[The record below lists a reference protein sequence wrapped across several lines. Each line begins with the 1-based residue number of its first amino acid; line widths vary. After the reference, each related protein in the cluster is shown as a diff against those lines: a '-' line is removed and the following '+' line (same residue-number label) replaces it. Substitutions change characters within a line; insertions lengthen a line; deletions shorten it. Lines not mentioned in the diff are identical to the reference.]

1 MNLTYLLYR
10 FPNYLCSY
18 LIFIRFSISKR
29 NNIFIQKTVLR
40 IHDPRKLYHRQT
52 VLKLKAMTLINKK
65 EKDMKTIKQK
75 NPWTIICF
83 LASVILLSI
92 TACNQKETKNHQMLK
107 AGASIVE
114 INQNE
119 TPASKS
125 GTSSENVSNEPL
137 YAKTLIL
144 DNGEERIAFV
154 VVDSRGL
161 ATFITDAA
169 KEKISQE
176 TDILPTNIMIS
187 ATNTRTAEIVHDEPL
202 NFSESGDLN
211 EYQKWL
217 IDKISESVHQ
227 ADENLEPAQIAWE
240 SIEGSDYT
248 SSKTSKKQIDSI
260 DSTVNS
266 YPEGEESSSENSI
279 DLSKS
284 KKSADSNFSFIAV
297 RSVSGDPICILG
309 NYSSY
314 SISNEKEKDLSVS
327 SYGEINR
334 QLEELMP
341 AVSKKTK
348 PFVTI
353 MTKGTSTSVAPID
366 STEQGAENNESTNP
380 LTESIAND
388 VAAHYQSLTF
398 KDWLPIKISTKNIT
412 LKLHNFDAVEDTSE
426 IAEND
431 TSMSDTLNKE
441 DNSSKSKVAKE
452 YPKESDFPLQTIVIG
467 DLAIAAIPFEVFA
480 ETGLKIKEANVF
492 PHSFTIAFANGNW
505 GYLPTSQQYEDE
517 ENNTWISESNVQKN
531 ASEFVSDQLLDQF
544 SALRANKK

>member
-1 MNLTYLLYR
+1 
-10 FPNYLCSY
+10 
-18 LIFIRFSISKR
+18 
-29 NNIFIQKTVLR
+29 
-40 IHDPRKLYHRQT
+40 
-52 VLKLKAMTLINKK
+52 MTLIIKK
-65 EKDMKTIKQK
+65 ENDMKTIKQK
-75 NPWTIICF
+75 NPWIITCF
-83 LASVILLSI
+83 LASVILLLNI
-92 TACNQKETKNHQMLK
+92 TACNQKETKNGKVFK
-107 AGASIVE
+107 AGASMVE
-114 INQNE
+114 INRNE
-119 TPASKS
+119 TSTPKNETTA
-125 GTSSENVSNEPL
+125 EDISNEPL
-137 YAKTLIL
+137 HVKTLIL

-169 KEKISQE
+169 KEQISQE

-187 ATNTRTAEIVHDEPL
+187 ATNHGAAEIAHDEPL

-240 SIEGSDYT
+240 NIEEPNYT
-248 SSKTSKKQIDSI
+248 SSKTQGDQIDSI
-260 DSTVNS
+260 DSSNNS
-266 YPEGEESSSENSI
+266 STEGEGSSSESSI

-297 RSVSGDPICILG
+297 RSTSGDPICILG

-314 SISNEKEKDLSVS
+314 SIRNEKGKDLATS
-327 SYGEINR
+327 SYGEISR

-341 AVSKKTK
+341 AVNKEAK

-353 MTKGTSTSVAPID
+353 MTKGTSTAATPMD
-366 STEQGAENNESTNP
+366 STGLDSENNETTNP
-380 LTESIAND
+380 MAENIAND

-398 KDWLPIKISTKNIT
+398 QDWIPIKISSKNIT
-412 LKLHNFDAVEDTSE
+412 LKLHDFNAMEDTSE
-426 IAEND
+426 VSEND
-431 TSMSDTLNKE
+431 TLLSDTLNKE
-441 DNSSKSKVAKE
+441 DSSSKSKVAKE

-467 DLAIAAIPFEVFA
+467 DLAIAAVPFEVFA

-492 PHSFTIAFANGNW
+492 PHSFTIGFANGNW